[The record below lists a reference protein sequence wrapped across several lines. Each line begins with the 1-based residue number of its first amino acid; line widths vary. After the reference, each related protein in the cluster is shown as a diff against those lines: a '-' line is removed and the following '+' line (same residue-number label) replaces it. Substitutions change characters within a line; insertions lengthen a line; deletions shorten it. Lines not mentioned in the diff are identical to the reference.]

1 MNNQGDLHILR
12 PHRLPV
18 PATKRHLC
26 LSRWPDPHPQTV
38 SGQRSRRDLC
48 RSTGGLRSLHPQ
60 GALYSSFPAF
70 VTRHRHEAALQG
82 MDQRATPEVMR
93 LRRSTVEHPLA
104 TLKYRVPAMGCTGM
118 RKKEQFE
125 LSRVAKIGRIDMRMA
140 SRVTVAI
147 AQSTFSSRTRKTM
160 FRTAPLRVPWQ
171 SVSPECRKP

>member
-1 MNNQGDLHILR
+1 
-12 PHRLPV
+12 
-18 PATKRHLC
+18 
-26 LSRWPDPHPQTV
+26 
-38 SGQRSRRDLC
+38 
-48 RSTGGLRSLHPQ
+48 
-60 GALYSSFPAF
+60 
-70 VTRHRHEAALQG
+70 

-147 AQSTFSSRTRKTM
+147 AQSTFS
-160 FRTAPLRVPWQ
+160 
-171 SVSPECRKP
+171 